1 MDRPQSRRQRAQ
13 LNTFHA
19 AAFDKRD
26 RILEVVV
33 RILRTIGCEDATWR
47 HWFTID
53 RFDDAHFVSAD
64 LDQWN
69 LAHNFFK
76 RKLDQVQAGLQHVSL
91 NADFAFSGHYSSGRH
106 LCSKVSSFLD
116 RDFARA
122 DVDENT
128 FDNDEEENE
137 EDKRSEKYRQ
147 QRSDI

>member
-1 MDRPQSRRQRAQ
+1 MDGPQSRRQCAQ

-33 RILRTIGCEDATWR
+33 CILCTIRCEDATWR
-47 HWFTID
+47 HWFTVH
-53 RFDDAHFVSAD
+53 RFDDAHFVSTD

-69 LAHNFFK
+69 LAYNFFE

-91 NADFAFSGHYSSGRH
+91 NAHLAFSGQHSYGRH
-106 LCSKVSSFLD
+106 LCSEISSFFD

-122 DVDENT
+122 DIDENT
-128 FDNDEEENE
+128 VDDDEEEN
-137 EDKRSEKYRQ
+137 
-147 QRSDI
+147 